1 MKFFTAT
8 QVSQM
13 LLAAREDC
21 NEALYIFAVTTGMRQ
36 SELLAL
42 KWSDLDWQKRILHIQ
57 RQLTVNNRK
66 DGYYVPLK
74 TKASNRT
81 IDIGQKTVESLRE
94 HYERQYKERLNSK
107 SWQENDLIFPATSGK
122 PMYQN
127 FLYNRFKE
135 LIKVAGLPEI
145 RFHDLR
151 HTAASLM
158 INNGIPIIVVSR
170 RLGHSRVSITVDTYS
185 HLLPE
190 IQSEAAEVIDNLVMP
205 VEIELHPIGT
215 QIPVI

>member
-21 NEALYIFAVTTGMRQ
+21 NEALYILAVTTGMRQ

-94 HYERQYKERLNSK
+94 HYERQ
-107 SWQENDLIFPATSGK
+107 
-122 PMYQN
+122 
-127 FLYNRFKE
+127 
-135 LIKVAGLPEI
+135 
-145 RFHDLR
+145 
-151 HTAASLM
+151 
-158 INNGIPIIVVSR
+158 
-170 RLGHSRVSITVDTYS
+170 
-185 HLLPE
+185 
-190 IQSEAAEVIDNLVMP
+190 
-205 VEIELHPIGT
+205 
-215 QIPVI
+215 

>member
-1 MKFFTAT
+1 
-8 QVSQM
+8 
-13 LLAAREDC
+13 
-21 NEALYIFAVTTGMRQ
+21 
-36 SELLAL
+36 
-42 KWSDLDWQKRILHIQ
+42 
-57 RQLTVNNRK
+57 
-66 DGYYVPLK
+66 
-74 TKASNRT
+74 
-81 IDIGQKTVESLRE
+81 
-94 HYERQYKERLNSK
+94 
-107 SWQENDLIFPATSGK
+107 
-122 PMYQN
+122 MYQN